1 MRQRPKDDPASPV
14 RLAVYGT
21 CAGTAA
27 IGLGQGLG
35 SALFSAATAR
45 LIALAVIAAL
55 VSVAAGMVCDP
66 ILSRWQRIANLLHRR
81 DN

>member
-1 MRQRPKDDPASPV
+1 MPPQPKDDPASPV

-35 SALFSAATAR
+35 SALFSAAAAR
-45 LIALAVIAAL
+45 TIALAVIATL
-55 VSVAAGMVCDP
+55 VSIAAGMICDP
-66 ILSRWQRIANLLHRR
+66 VLSRWQRLADQLHRR
-81 DN
+81 SS